1 MPNAAIPS
9 QKVPTTSHLV
19 TDTVRTRS
27 SKLRLDDKVVR
38 AAKPPISGNRIT
50 YDARLPGFGLRVTAS
65 DGRSFIFNYRIKGRE
80 RRITIGKY
88 PAWTVLAARKQAE
101 HLRRQ
106 VDVGV
111 DPLESR
117 ITERE
122 APTVCALFERYE
134 KEHLPTKTA
143 RSAADD
149 RAMWKND
156 ILPALGA
163 KKVVDLRP
171 NDCDALHRA
180 ISETRP
186 TRANR
191 VNEVLRKALN
201 LAIRWGWIDRN
212 PASGVRR
219 NPEPKRHR
227 YLGREEVGRLVG
239 ELERHVERTSA
250 DAILLML
257 LTGCRKS
264 EALNA
269 TWGQFDLNCRIW
281 TKPSA
286 ETKQRREHRVPYS
299 SAVARILKRR
309 RTKAIGPYV
318 FPGGPDAPLQ
328 DVRRTWAAA
337 CKASGLQN
345 VRLHDLRHTFASLAA
360 SSGQS
365 LMVVGELLGHS
376 TPQTTK
382 RYASLYDD
390 TLRSAAEGVSVSL
403 GMRRRR
409 TVRSTRVRQ
418 GGASRSEAQAGQ

>member
-1 MPNAAIPS
+1 
-9 QKVPTTSHLV
+9 
-19 TDTVRTRS
+19 
-27 SKLRLDDKVVR
+27 
-38 AAKPPISGNRIT
+38 
-50 YDARLPGFGLRVTAS
+50 VTA
-65 DGRSFIFNYRIKGRE
+65 GGARSFVFNYRIKGRE
-80 RRITIGKY
+80 RRITIGQY

-106 VDVGV
+106 VDTGV
-111 DPLESR
+111 DPLEGR

-122 APTVCALFERYE
+122 APTVRTLFDRYE
-134 KEHLPTKTA
+134 EEHLPTKA
-143 RSAADD
+143 PRSAADD

-156 ILPALGA
+156 ILPTLGA
-163 KKVVDLRP
+163 KKVADLRP
-171 NDCDALHRA
+171 QDCDALHRS
-180 ISETRP
+180 ISKTRP

-201 LAIRWGWIDRN
+201 LSIRWGWIERN

-227 YLGREEVGRLVG
+227 YLGREEVSELVKA
-239 ELERHVERTSA
+239 LNKHSERTSS
-250 DAILLML
+250 DAILFML

-269 TWGQFDLNCRIW
+269 TWSQFDLPNRVW

-299 SAVARILKRR
+299 SAVAVILKRR
-309 RTKAIGPYV
+309 LSKGAGPQV
-318 FPGGPDAPLQ
+318 FAGSTGAALQ
-328 DVRRTWAAA
+328 DVRRTWSAV
-337 CKASGLQN
+337 CKSAGLKS
-345 VRLHDLRHTFASLAA
+345 VRLHDLRHTFASLVA

-382 RYASLYDD
+382 RYAHLYDD
-390 TLRSAAEGVSVSL
+390 ALRTAAEGVSLSL
-403 GMRRRR
+403 APRR
-409 TVRSTRVRQ
+409 TRSSK
-418 GGASRSEAQAGQ
+418 AKS